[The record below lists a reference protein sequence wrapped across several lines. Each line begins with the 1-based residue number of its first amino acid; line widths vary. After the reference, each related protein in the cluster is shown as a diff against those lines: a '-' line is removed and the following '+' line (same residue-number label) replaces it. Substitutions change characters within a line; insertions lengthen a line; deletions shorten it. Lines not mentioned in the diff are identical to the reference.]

1 MMFRPRALNM
11 IDHSVKIGEQ
21 PLNGGLMDFAI
32 IMFNNAQKIIEKSP
46 SYEARQV
53 LLQFWIQFMITILS
67 HTFSKYENL
76 KCFNLE
82 FTIWQ

>member
-46 SYEARQV
+46 CYETRQV
-53 LLQFWIQFMITILS
+53 LFQFCIEFVITIL
-67 HTFSKYENL
+67 
-76 KCFNLE
+76 
-82 FTIWQ
+82 

>member
-46 SYEARQV
+46 SYEARQDKVASATNQEV
-53 LLQFWIQFMITILS
+53 LLFRALW
-67 HTFSKYENL
+67 
-76 KCFNLE
+76 
-82 FTIWQ
+82 

>member
-1 MMFRPRALNM
+1 M

-46 SYEARQV
+46 SYESRQV
-53 LLQFWIQFMITILS
+53 LLQFCTEFVITIL
-67 HTFSKYENL
+67 
-76 KCFNLE
+76 
-82 FTIWQ
+82 

>member
-53 LLQFWIQFMITILS
+53 LLQFCIDFVITI
-67 HTFSKYENL
+67 HTG
-76 KCFNLE
+76 
-82 FTIWQ
+82 